1 LDSSVAFHLKVI
13 ITNIWQKS
21 QKT

>member
-1 LDSSVAFHLKVI
+1 VAFHLKVI